1 MNAAMNLITII
12 FILLTVI
19 KSMAYAIWC
28 IKEKNIFGGCAVI
41 ILCAASI
48 ILLLYNEMN
57 LYM

>member
-1 MNAAMNLITII
+1 MNAAMNLIMVV

-28 IKEKNIFGGCAVI
+28 IKEKNVFGAGAVI
-41 ILCAASI
+41 ILCAASL

-57 LYM
+57 LYI